1 MPGLPEPSSFRIVDP
16 DSVVLD
22 AVYRFCDRRLLFLSH
37 LKDLLSAVLADREGL
52 SEASEKEK
60 TPAEKPAQRYRIP
73 LLKPCELTTIP
84 RLPSPSALTT
94 DLIVI
99 DKAYKKNKKSEI
111 NHENKLIICFFT
123 IEVQFLKPSF
133 KMQ

>member
-22 AVYRFCDRRLLFLSH
+22 AVYHFCGRRLLFLSH
-37 LKDLLSAVLADREGL
+37 LKDLLSAALADREGL

-94 DLIVI
+94 VLIVI
-99 DKAYKKNKKSEI
+99 DKAYKKNKKNEI
-111 NHENKLIICFFT
+111 THGNKLFIYFYNQSSLFGAI
-123 IEVQFLKPSF
+123 V
-133 KMQ
+133 